1 MTNKQQ
7 LEMFRIFI
15 NTGKLLLLL
24 LLIPHCLFSQNRGT
38 VSINDLDRYKEMNNR
53 EFRLTEFKD
62 NDESLKLK
70 LNQLDIINKSR
81 KKFRGNP
88 VKLDILASRVA
99 NKMCREAAE
108 NNFVSHWN
116 MAGEKPYHRY
126 AFAGG
131 YDHVSENASGEW
143 TTGKYITS
151 SSEILKKMAS
161 AHNSFMSE
169 RAPNDG
175 HKKNVI
181 DKTHNYVGIGFFNN
195 ENQFRYYEE
204 FIDRYLDFE
213 NIPAVLKVNE
223 SGSLT
228 IKTDGSN
235 FLYYLIAY
243 REKIPVPMKPEQL
256 KKTSSYQDY
265 TSEEYMKLTAWELAS
280 FRDGNVYTIPLK
292 FAKDGLFYIHMY
304 LDKKEIRKPTSL
316 TTKGKIQGSG
326 IVIKVEKQS
335 IADSE
340 FQLSEF

>member
-1 MTNKQQ
+1 
-7 LEMFRIFI
+7 MFRISKYSKI
-15 NTGKLLLLL
+15 ILLPLF
-24 LLIPHCLFSQNRGT
+24 LIPVCLFSQNRGT
-38 VSINDLDRYKEMNNR
+38 IASNDMDRYKEMNNR
-53 EFRLTEFKD
+53 ELRLIEYKD

-70 LNQLDIINKSR
+70 LRQLDIINKSR

-131 YDHVSENASGEW
+131 HDHVAENASGEW
-143 TTGKYITS
+143 TTGKYDTS
-151 SSEILKKMAS
+151 ASEILKKMES

-181 DKTHNYVGIGFFNN
+181 DKTHNYVGIGFFAN
-195 ENQFRYYEE
+195 EDQFRYYEE

-213 NIPAVLKVNE
+213 NIPPVLKVNE

-228 IKTDGSN
+228 IKRDGSN

-243 REKIPVPMKPEQL
+243 REKIPLPLKPVQL
-256 KKTSSYQDY
+256 KKTGSYQDFS
-265 TSEEYMKLTAWELAS
+265 SEEYMKLTAWELAS

-292 FAKDGLFYIHMY
+292 FAKEGLYYIHIY
-304 LDKKEIRKPTSL
+304 LDKKEIKKPTSL

-326 IVIKVEKQS
+326 IVIKVEKQ
-335 IADSE
+335 
-340 FQLSEF
+340 